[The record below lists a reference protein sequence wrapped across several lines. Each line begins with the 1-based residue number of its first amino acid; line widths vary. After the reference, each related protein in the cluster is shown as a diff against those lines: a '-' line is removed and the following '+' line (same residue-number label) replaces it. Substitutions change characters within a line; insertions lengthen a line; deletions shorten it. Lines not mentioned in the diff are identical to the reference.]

1 MTEPD
6 QLNILRQ
13 YAAGQ
18 LGTRDAIARAGLQ
31 DYADLIIELV
41 RHDLALPKPAD
52 TPRHRRLCHLN
63 RVVAAPKP
71 RKWPPAAR
79 R

>member
-52 TPRHRRLCHLN
+52 TPRHGEHETRARPILQPVLRR
-63 RVVAAPKP
+63 AG
-71 RKWPPAAR
+71 
-79 R
+79 

>member
-1 MTEPD
+1 MGEPD
-6 QLNILRQ
+6 QLDILRR

-52 TPRHRRLCHLN
+52 TPRHREHQ
-63 RVVAAPKP
+63 
-71 RKWPPAAR
+71 AR
-79 R
+79 ARSILQPLLRRAG